1 LYFFDSPP
9 KSGVFLLYL
18 YCMKTKKS
26 TKEVVHKIY
35 ERVFTHSDCTIIW
48 KYDTNKSTSGPFE
61 VEIKYPKKKG

>member
-1 LYFFDSPP
+1 
-9 KSGVFLLYL
+9 
-18 YCMKTKKS
+18 MKTKKS